1 MSDIPVKK
9 PRASR
14 RTKAQILADELAAR
28 NAKQVVAIPEPM
40 PARVPDEEPLPAP
53 AVEPVL
59 LELPILEPVELPREV
74 KVDNV
79 SELLA
84 AKEKEEREQYAS
96 VDAPTMPVA
105 KFEPLT
111 DYYEEKKEL
120 VPRNPGFYSGARPG
134 MVRSRPIPILPK
146 CSGLA
151 LGAAFRPVGAGS
163 TKPCHK
169 KIW

>member
-1 MSDIPVKK
+1 MDSATVKK
-9 PRASR
+9 PRAPR
-14 RTKAQILADELAAR
+14 RTKAQILADDLAKQ
-28 NAKQVVAIPEPM
+28 NAKQMVAIPEPM
-40 PARVPDEEPLPAP
+40 PARVPDAEPLPAP
-53 AVEPVL
+53 AVESVL
-59 LELPILEPVELPREV
+59 LELPVLEPVGLPQEV

-84 AKEKEEREQYAS
+84 AKEKEEREQYAP
-96 VDAPTMPVA
+96 VDAPVMPA
-105 KFEPLT
+105 TKFEPLT

-120 VPRNPGFYSGARPG
+120 APRNPGFYSGARPG

-151 LGAAFRPVGAGS
+151 LGAAFRPAGSGS